1 MSDER
6 KDTSMIRRNVI
17 THGIRAGLLLAALLS
32 ATVFSS
38 QPSDPTA
45 PIKTLQF
52 QSADIKSVLTFLADY
67 GQINVVIAP
76 EVKGTVTIKLNNV
89 LWRGAMDIIGR
100 TYDLA
105 VVDEAD
111 GYVRVL
117 PMETYRKEQ
126 SDSEKHKAEQKTL
139 VDLETRIVKISN
151 STSKD
156 IETAVKSL
164 LSDRGKVTA
173 DPRSNSVI
181 IQEVPLNLEKV
192 ISYISDLDKPS
203 KQIKISAQLLE
214 ISSSDLAELGFNITA
229 AGTYSTALTNAA
241 GVVTDRGRS
250 YPQEGKVIGERVVD
264 PAGSY
269 SVTALQR
276 GWTVDALVQAAVT
289 TKKGKIIAHPEIT
302 TLDNVEAKIQLGQKV
317 PIKQFDEAGNVV
329 IKFEEVG
336 TILTVVPHI
345 TADNQIL
352 MALKPERS
360 TFEFDPAGVIIN
372 TSNANTKVIV
382 SNGQT
387 AVIGGLTTADEVET
401 ETGIPVLKDIPILG
415 ALFKYVNKKV
425 ENRDLV
431 IFVTPTI
438 IEALAMENIP
448 GTSGK

>member
-6 KDTSMIRRNVI
+6 KGYFMIRTKFI
-17 THGIRAGLLLAALLS
+17 THGMRAGLALAALLT

-67 GQINVVIAP
+67 GQVNVVISP

-89 LWRGAMDIIGR
+89 QWRGAMDIIGR

-105 VVDEAD
+105 VVDETD

-117 PMETYRKEQ
+117 PMETFRKEQ
-126 SDSEKHKAEQKTL
+126 SDGEKHKAEQKTL
-139 VDLETRIVKISN
+139 VDLETKIVKISN

-192 ISYISDLDKPS
+192 IAYIGELDKPS

-214 ISSSDLAELGFNITA
+214 ISSSDLAELGFNLSA
-229 AGTYSTALTNAA
+229 QGEY
-241 GVVTDRGRS
+241 VTESGRRF
-250 YPQEGKVIGERVVD
+250 PQEGESTGDRVLD
-264 PAGSY
+264 HAGSY
-269 SVTALQR
+269 SVTAFQK
-276 GWTVDALVQAAVT
+276 GYSIDALVQAAVT

-317 PIKQFDEAGNVV
+317 PIKQFDQAGNVV

-336 TILTVVPHI
+336 TILVVVPHI

-352 MALKPERS
+352 MSLKPERS

-372 TSNANTKVIV
+372 TSNASTKVIV

-401 ETGIPVLKDIPILG
+401 ETGIPILKDIPILG
-415 ALFKYVNKKV
+415 SLFKYTNKKI

-438 IEALAMENIP
+438 IDALAMETP
-448 GTSGK
+448 LGTSEK